1 MKSIFL
7 SPPLLK
13 ARLFLLAVLS
23 VVLMFMDARFSYLDG
38 IRSSSTMIST
48 PVYQI
53 SRTFVNLGDRI
64 DDFFTGKQTLRLEN
78 EALKAQ
84 ALILQHKAQ
93 RLAALSAENTRLREL
108 LDSSA
113 LLDQRVIAAELVGVA
128 PDSADHQIV
137 LGKGENDG
145 VFVGQ
150 PVIDAEGLVGQII
163 EVGRFSSRALL
174 ITDNQHSVP
183 VLVNRNGLRAILRG
197 TDHTSELELLYIPDT
212 ADVQVGDLLV
222 TSGLG
227 QRFPSGYP
235 VAFISAVEHDPGRSF
250 AKIKANPI
258 APLRKIQHFL
268 LVFSSDSTTESES
281 EVDEKIITAEEESAS
296 NGG

>member
-1 MKSIFL
+1 M
-7 SPPLLK
+7 
-13 ARLFLLAVLS
+13 
-23 VVLMFMDARFSYLDG
+23 LMDGRFGYLDD
-38 IRSSSTMIST
+38 IRSSSTLIST

-53 SRTFVNLGDRI
+53 SRTFVNFGDRF
-64 DDFFTGKQTLRLEN
+64 DDFFTGRKALQYEN

-84 ALILQHKAQ
+84 ALILEHKAQ

-128 PDSADHQIV
+128 PDPADHQIV
-137 LGKGENDG
+137 LGKGESSG

-163 EVGRFSSRALL
+163 EVGRYSSRALL
-174 ITDNQHSVP
+174 ITDNKHSVP
-183 VLVNRNGLRAILRG
+183 VLVNKSGLRAILKG
-197 TDHTSELELLYIPDT
+197 IDHTSELELLYIPDT
-212 ADVQVGDLLV
+212 ANVQVGDLLV

-227 QRFPSGYP
+227 QRFPAGYP
-235 VAFISAVEHDPGRSF
+235 VAFVSTVEHDPGRSF

-268 LVFSSDSTTESES
+268 LVFSSDP
-281 EVDEKIITAEEESAS
+281 VEEPGLGSYEGNGMPEGEPAS
-296 NGG
+296 DGR